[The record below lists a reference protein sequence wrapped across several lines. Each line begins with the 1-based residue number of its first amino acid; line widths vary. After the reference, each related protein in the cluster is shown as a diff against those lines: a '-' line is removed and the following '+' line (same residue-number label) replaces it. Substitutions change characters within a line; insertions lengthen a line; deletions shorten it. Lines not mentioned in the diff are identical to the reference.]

1 MTDLSQALRAL
12 AQVPAVEE
20 AVERVRTACTQLRW
34 HNALRKRMA
43 ECRAEATVRA
53 ARTSAALEGAR
64 YPLNYVREV
73 IGAGREVT
81 DDMSGVQLSA
91 AVRVAAVADEL
102 SQTPD
107 ALRSGFMGH
116 LARLSLAAG
125 AGLAEDD
132 QMGSPRRAGE
142 EPGDMGGLPA
152 APSPDEVQQRLAD
165 LEALLQD
172 ESLPGF
178 VVACILH
185 GEILAMRP
193 FVIGNGL
200 IARALFRIHM
210 VSSGVDVTGV
220 AVPEAAL
227 LSDAA
232 GYGEAGAAYT
242 SGRDVIG
249 WITMN
254 AEAVEKGVG
263 EGVQICQSVQAGRI
277 PRT

>member
-1 MTDLSQALRAL
+1 M
-12 AQVPAVEE
+12 AQVPAVAG

-81 DDMSGVQLSA
+81 DDMSGVQLTA

-125 AGLAEDD
+125 AGLADDD
-132 QMGSPRRAGE
+132 QLGRPRRAGE

>member
-132 QMGSPRRAGE
+132 
-142 EPGDMGGLPA
+142 L
-152 APSPDEVQQRLAD
+152 
-165 LEALLQD
+165 
-172 ESLPGF
+172 SL
-178 VVACILH
+178 
-185 GEILAMRP
+185 
-193 FVIGNGL
+193 
-200 IARALFRIHM
+200 IH
-210 VSSGVDVTGV
+210 
-220 AVPEAAL
+220 
-227 LSDAA
+227 
-232 GYGEAGAAYT
+232 
-242 SGRDVIG
+242 I
-249 WITMN
+249 
-254 AEAVEKGVG
+254 
-263 EGVQICQSVQAGRI
+263 
-277 PRT
+277 